1 MRIGRMAALLFW
13 ATAFACGSSSS
24 SLEASHSPSEDARSN
39 PLSIP
44 LPDGF
49 APPDIDFAAVYANTC
64 HCSVI
69 ASPCPDGGSDCV
81 ICQASSLSCSECP
94 RPYDPPAACQTIGLA
109 CDYDEGHCACVAGAD
124 GSGFWSCS
132 VCPC

>member
-1 MRIGRMAALLFW
+1 VTIER
-13 ATAFACGSSSS
+13 ATALVVFATALSCGSSSPAPD
-24 SLEASHSPSEDARSN
+24 ASGNSSEDAR
-39 PLSIP
+39 SIP

-49 APPDIDFAAVYANTC
+49 APATFDVDFAAVYANTC

-94 RPYDPPAACQTIGLA
+94 RPYAPPAGCQTIGLA
-109 CDYDEGHCACVAGAD
+109 CDYDEGHCACVAGED
-124 GSGFWSCS
+124 GSGFWSCH